1 MHKAIVYG
9 GAEYVGIEMSNL
21 ITEQGLSQLHSLLL
35 GLCCTGT
42 ANKLAIM
49 TISKALYLASTS
61 CSSLNDVSTSLPHLT
76 MMVQSQAVHHFLCNL
91 SPSIDLSPTFVS
103 PLQCED
109 DLFLMDIALTLNCPP
124 SALLTISACQLY
136 LDATFVSDVTDPSGT
151 HLQ

>member
-1 MHKAIVYG
+1 MPKAIEYG
-9 GAEYVGIEMSNL
+9 GAEYVGIEMCNL

-35 GLCCTGT
+35 GTGT
-42 ANKLAIM
+42 AHKLAIM

-61 CSSLNDVSTSLPHLT
+61 CSSLNDVSTPLPHLT